1 MDLLVLILCAY
12 LAWGLV
18 QALRF
23 ITRKTKPSPSNLP
36 PGPPPLP
43 VIGNLLEL
51 GNLPHQSLAKLARTY
66 GPIIKLQLGAVT
78 TVVISSPTLSKEIL
92 QTRDISFADRMIPDA
107 INAFNQGQR
116 SLPWVPVSP
125 LWRNLRRIFN
135 QHLFSNLK
143 LDSTQHLRRKKVQ
156 ELLAHAERSARAG
169 DEVEIG
175 EAAFTTSINFLA
187 TAVFSLDL
195 VDRSSGSAK
204 EFKQTVWQIMVEA
217 GKPNVVDFFPVL
229 RKIDPQG
236 TRRRMTRHF
245 GKMFNLFDRLIEER
259 LRLRET
265 PGSPRMND
273 VLDTLIDICE
283 DKEEDMDMSQ
293 LKPLLLDVFVAGADT
308 TSSSVEWA
316 MAELLHRPEK
326 LSKAQAELHQVI
338 GKGNLVDE
346 SDAARLPYLQ
356 AIVKETFRMHPAVP
370 LLLPRKSGA
379 DLEVGGY
386 TIPEGTQVFV
396 NVWAIGRDPTLW
408 EDPDVFSPER
418 FLGSDMDVKG
428 HSFELTPFGGGRRI
442 CIGLPLALRTLHVML
457 GSLLNC
463 FDWRLADGALPEDMS
478 MEEKFGIT
486 LAKAQPLKA
495 VPVPLR

>member
-12 LAWGLV
+12 LAWSLV

-23 ITRKTKPSPSNLP
+23 ITKKTKPSPSNLP

-51 GNLPHQSLAKLARTY
+51 GNLPHKSLAKLAHTY
-66 GPIIKLQLGAVT
+66 GPIIKLQLGAIT
-78 TVVISSPTLSKEIL
+78 TVVISSPTLSREIL
-92 QTRDISFADRMIPDA
+92 QTHDVSFANRMIPDA
-107 INAFNQGQR
+107 VTAFNQGMH

-135 QHLFSNLK
+135 VHLFSNMK

-156 ELLAHAERSARAG
+156 ELLAHVETSARVG
-169 DEVEIG
+169 GEVEIG

-187 TAVFSLDL
+187 DAMFSLDL

-204 EFKQTVWQIMVEA
+204 EFKETVWQIMAEA

-236 TRRRMTRHF
+236 TRRRMTRYF
-245 GKMFNLFDRLIEER
+245 GKMFDLFDQLIEGR

-265 PGSPRMND
+265 PGSPRTND
-273 VLDTLIDICE
+273 VLDSLLDMCE
-283 DKEEDMDMSQ
+283 DKEEDMDKSQ

-316 MAELLHRPEK
+316 MAELLHNPEK
-326 LSKAQAELHQVI
+326 LSKAQAELHQVM
-338 GKGNLVDE
+338 GKGSLVNEPDV
-346 SDAARLPYLQ
+346 ARLPYLQ
-356 AIVKETFRMHPAVP
+356 AIVRETFRMHPPVP
-370 LLLPRKSGA
+370 LLLPRKCGA

-386 TIPEGTQVFV
+386 TIPEGAQVFV

-418 FLGSDMDVKG
+418 FLGSEVDVKG
-428 HSFELTPFGGGRRI
+428 HDFELTPFGGGRRI
-442 CIGLPLALRTLHVML
+442 CIGLPLALRMLHMML
-457 GSLLNC
+457 GLLLNC
-463 FDWRLADGALPEDMS
+463 FDWTLADGVVPEDMS
-478 MEEKFGIT
+478 MEDKFGIT
-486 LAKAQPLKA
+486 LGKAQPLKA
-495 VPVPLR
+495 VPVQI

>member
-23 ITRKTKPSPSNLP
+23 VTKKTKPSPSNLP
-36 PGPPPLP
+36 PGPPALP
-43 VIGNLLEL
+43 VIGNLLKL
-51 GNLPHQSLAKLARTY
+51 GNLPHKSLAKLARTY
-66 GPIIKLQLGAVT
+66 GPIMKLQLGAIT
-78 TVVISSPTLSKEIL
+78 TVVISSPAFSKDIL
-92 QTRDISFADRMIPDA
+92 QTHDMSFANRMIPDA
-107 INAFNQGQR
+107 VNAFNQSQH

-135 QHLFSNLK
+135 LHLFSNMK
-143 LDSTQHLRRKKVQ
+143 LDSTRHLRRKKVQ
-156 ELLAHAERSARAG
+156 ELLAHVERSARAG

-175 EAAFTTSINFLA
+175 EEAFTTSINFLA
-187 TAVFSLDL
+187 NTMFSLDL

-204 EFKQTVWQIMVEA
+204 EFKETIWQILAEA
-217 GKPNVVDFFPVL
+217 GKPNVVDFFPML

-236 TRRRMTRHF
+236 TRRRMTGYYRT
-245 GKMFNLFDRLIEER
+245 MFDLFDRLIEGR
-259 LRLRET
+259 LRRRET
-265 PGSPRMND
+265 PGLPRMND
-273 VLDTLIDICE
+273 VLDTLLDICE
-283 DKEEDMDMSQ
+283 DKEEDMDMSL

-316 MAELLHRPEK
+316 MADLLHSPEK
-326 LSKAQAELHQVI
+326 LLKAQAELHRVI
-338 GKGNLVDE
+338 GKGNLVEEPDI
-346 SDAARLPYLQ
+346 ARLPYLQ

-370 LLLPRKSGA
+370 FLLPRKCGA

-386 TIPEGTQVFV
+386 TVPEGAQVFV
-396 NVWAIGRDPTLW
+396 NVWAIGRDPTFW

-418 FLGSDMDVKG
+418 FLGSEMDVKG
-428 HSFELTPFGGGRRI
+428 HNFELTPFGGGRRI
-442 CIGLPLALRTLHVML
+442 CIGLPLALRMLHMML

-463 FDWRLADGALPEDMS
+463 FDWRLADGVMPEDMS
-478 MEEKFGIT
+478 MDEKFGIT

-495 VPVPLR
+495 VPVLV

>member
-66 GPIIKLQLGAVT
+66 GPIIKLQLGAIT
-78 TVVISSPTLSKEIL
+78 TVVISSPALSKEIL

-107 INAFNQGQR
+107 VNAFNQGQR

-245 GKMFNLFDRLIEER
+245 RKMFNLFDRLIEER

-293 LKPLLLDVFVAGADT
+293 LKPLLLVGVHMLFV
-308 TSSSVEWA
+308 
-316 MAELLHRPEK
+316 
-326 LSKAQAELHQVI
+326 I
-338 GKGNLVDE
+338 VD
-346 SDAARLPYLQ
+346 RL
-356 AIVKETFRMHPAVP
+356 
-370 LLLPRKSGA
+370 
-379 DLEVGGY
+379 
-386 TIPEGTQVFV
+386 
-396 NVWAIGRDPTLW
+396 
-408 EDPDVFSPER
+408 
-418 FLGSDMDVKG
+418 LGSICYQNAWLR
-428 HSFELTPFGGGRRI
+428 FET
-442 CIGLPLALRTLHVML
+442 T
-457 GSLLNC
+457 
-463 FDWRLADGALPEDMS
+463 FDYYYENLQFRH
-478 MEEKFGIT
+478 
-486 LAKAQPLKA
+486 
-495 VPVPLR
+495 